1 MSIEASFECSI
12 SRDGL
17 SYVDDAEFYT
27 PVNPVPKKTLVWL
40 LIRHAALFLQHL
52 DINCVELLLWSQ
64 VEELYRIRYKPL
76 RVQSKI

>member
-1 MSIEASFECSI
+1 MSIEASFEFFI

-27 PVNPVPKKTLVWL
+27 PVNPVPEKTLVWL

-52 DINCVELLLWSQ
+52 HINCVELLLWSQ
-64 VEELYRIRYKPL
+64 VEELYRIR
-76 RVQSKI
+76 Q